1 MYLRVKNL
9 EQKIETRLILHSAN
23 GLNTGMTEEDLVN
36 VFRPGKRSDSPRP
49 LLIQLSGYSYKN
61 LVMESLY
68 KLRHAETK
76 FTKIIV
82 AHDMTKTER
91 AEAKDLLLKPNL

>member
-1 MYLRVKNL
+1 
-9 EQKIETRLILHSAN
+9 
-23 GLNTGMTEEDLVN
+23 
-36 VFRPGKRSDSPRP
+36 
-49 LLIQLSGYSYKN
+49 
-61 LVMESLY
+61 MESLY